1 MRYEVVEVDGR
12 WYVRHDGEQVGPD
25 DGFGS
30 SDEAFA
36 WVSARAR
43 EHLQQADDDDGGPV
57 GIADFEIPVL
67 IPEGQETSDERT
79 ILEGATE
86 WREPPLPLMLQTQ
99 TEVGHFGARLAGTI
113 LQVGRTGSD
122 VTATGFLHESE
133 AGRELLAILDAQ
145 ERFGVSADVGD
156 MDADWECLEYD
167 EEGWCERGLLTVER
181 AELMGAT
188 ATPFPAFA
196 DAHIVLGDRRDD
208 EPEPEPAAV
217 TASVPGEVDLPVA
230 DRDAAWDAAE
240 ATSRIFAACT
250 EDDEVDVACVSRG
263 FLWRD
268 DDEDGTAQAHYS
280 LPYCDVVDGTLT
292 IVPDGVVAAVSVLA
306 GGRGGVEGLSDDEV
320 DAAQTRACALY
331 DRINDQLGLEG
342 DDALVC
348 PFDDDDASADG
359 GDDGQAAANA
369 PAVLVASAFDESW
382 FADPGLDG
390 PTPLTIEDDGRVFGH
405 AAEWGTCHIGYNGVC
420 ITPPR
425 SEASYAYFATG
436 EVRCGDCSGRPIPT
450 GVVTMDTGHAPDDA
464 DARAASAHYDDTGTA
479 VADVAVGEDEY
490 GIWVAGAVRD
500 SVLDD
505 PERLRALRASS
516 LSGDWRRLGG
526 RLELVALLA
535 VNVPGFPVRRVAA
548 SGRQSVDLSPRA
560 HVEQG
565 RQVSLV
571 ASGIVRPGP
580 RQAAAAAAEPDG
592 YATLR
597 RLAASGL
604 RDRVAPARAD
614 VADRLRDRVRR

>member
-43 EHLQQADDDDGGPV
+43 EHLQQADADDEGPV

-113 LQVGRTGSD
+113 LQVGRTGAD
-122 VTATGFLHESE
+122 VNATGFLHESE

-145 ERFGVSADVGD
+145 DRFGVSADVGD

-167 EEGWCERGLLTVER
+167 DEGWCERGLLTVER

-208 EPEPEPAAV
+208 DEADAESAAV
-217 TASVPGEVDLPVA
+217 TASVPGEIDLPVA
-230 DRDAAWDAAE
+230 DRDAAWDADE
-240 ATSRIFAACT
+240 AVTAVFGACT
-250 EDDEVDVACVSRG
+250 VDDEVDVACVARG

-268 DDEDGTAQAHYS
+268 DGQDGTEPDHYA
-280 LPYCDVVDGTLT
+280 LPYCDVVDGALT
-292 IVPDGVVAAVSVLA
+292 IVPDGVVAAAAQLA
-306 GGRGGVEGLSDDEV
+306 GDGTEDLTAEELT
-320 DAAQTRACALY
+320 AAQTRVCALY
-331 DRINDQLGLEG
+331 DRVNDQLGLDG
-342 DDALVC
+342 DDALDC
-348 PFDDDDASADG
+348 PFDDEETDEDAQTSAVPR
-359 GDDGQAAANA
+359 AL
-369 PAVLVASAFDESW
+369 LVASAFDESW
-382 FADPGLDG
+382 FSDPALDG
-390 PTPLTIEDDGRVFGH
+390 PTPLTVEDDGRVFGH

-420 ITPPR
+420 VTPPR
-425 SEASYAYFATG
+425 SEASYAYFSTG

-479 VADVAVGEDEY
+479 VADVAVGEDEH
-490 GIWVAGAVRD
+490 GIWVAGAVRG
-500 SVLDD
+500 SVLAD

-548 SGRQSVDLSPRA
+548 SGAVGVDLSPRA
-560 HVEQG
+560 HVESG
-565 RQVSLV
+565 RQLSLV

-580 RQAAAAAAEPDG
+580 RQREAAAAEPDG